1 MSINLI
7 FLLVLFAALCHA
19 SWSAI
24 LKNSNNGLAIMGLTS
39 IIEIIIFFPL
49 VFTVPL
55 PTTNIWYFIIATT
68 LLHGFYRYSVV
79 VSYQYGDLSFVYPIA
94 RGGSCL
100 IVGLVSLLLMHSDI
114 SLFGVI
120 GILVI
125 CFGLFMISFLTSKRF
140 NKSAFIIAITTAILI
155 ATYTL
160 LDGIAVRKTENAFT
174 FIFWMLLLNGIPIL
188 LYALISKNGLRK
200 KNSYALIDGIV
211 AGVLAILG
219 YGLVVW
225 SMQFIEIAYV
235 SSIREVSIV
244 LATILS
250 VYLLKEKDAK
260 KRIMPSI
267 IIVMGVALV
276 YFQIS

>member
-24 LKNSNNGLAIMGLTS
+24 LKNSNNGLAIMGITS
-39 IIEIIIFFPL
+39 IIEIIVFFPL
-49 VFTVPL
+49 VFVVPF
-55 PTTNIWYFIIATT
+55 PTIDIWYFIIATT
-68 LLHGFYRYSVV
+68 LIHGFYRYSVV
-79 VSYQYGDLSFVYPIA
+79 LSYQYGDLSFVYPIA

-100 IVGLVSLLLMHSDI
+100 IVGLVSLLFIYSDI

-125 CFGLFMISFLTSKRF
+125 CFGLFMISFLTTKRF
-140 NKSAFIIAITTAILI
+140 NKSAFIIAVTTAILI
-155 ATYTL
+155 AAYTL

-200 KNSYALIDGIV
+200 KNSYNLIDGIV

>member
-49 VFTVPL
+49 VFTVPF
-55 PTTNIWYFIIATT
+55 PTINIWYFIIATT

-79 VSYQYGDLSFVYPIA
+79 VSYQYCDLSFVYPIA

-125 CFGLFMISFLTSKRF
+125 CFGLFMISFITSKRF
-140 NKSAFIIAITTAILI
+140 NKSAFIIAVTTAILI

-160 LDGIAVRKTENAFT
+160 VDGIAVRKTENAFT

-200 KNSYALIDGIV
+200 KNSYNLIDGIV

-267 IIVMGVALV
+267 IIVMGVTLV
-276 YFQIS
+276 YFQIG

>member
-7 FLLVLFAALCHA
+7 FLLILFAALCHA

-24 LKNSNNGLAIMGLTS
+24 VKNSNNGLAIMAITS
-39 IIEIIIFFPL
+39 IIEIIVFFPL
-49 VFTVPL
+49 VFTVPF
-55 PTTNIWYFIIATT
+55 PTIDIWYFIIATT
-68 LLHGFYRYSVV
+68 LLHGFYRYSVII
-79 VSYQYGDLSFVYPIA
+79 SYQYGDLSFVYPIA

-100 IVGLVSLLLMHSDI
+100 IIGLVSLLLIHSDI
-114 SLFGVI
+114 SYFGII
-120 GILVI
+120 GILLI
-125 CFGLFMISFLTSKRF
+125 CFGLFMISFLTTKKF
-140 NKSAFIIAITTAILI
+140 NKSAFIIATTTAVLI

-160 LDGIAVRKTENAFT
+160 LDGIAVRKTGNAFT
-174 FIFWMLLLNGIPIL
+174 FIFWMLLLNGIPMLI
-188 LYALISKNGLRK
+188 YALISKNGLRK
-200 KNSYALIDGIV
+200 KHSYILIDGII

-244 LATILS
+244 FATILS

-260 KRIMPSI
+260 KRIVPSI
-267 IIVMGVALV
+267 IIVMGVTLV
-276 YFQIS
+276 YFQIG

>member
-24 LKNSNNGLAIMGLTS
+24 LKNSNNGLAIMGITS

-49 VFTVPL
+49 VFTVPF
-55 PTTNIWYFIIATT
+55 PTINIWYFIIATT

-140 NKSAFIIAITTAILI
+140 NKSAFIIAVTTAILI

-267 IIVMGVALV
+267 IIVMGVTLV

>member
-24 LKNSNNGLAIMGLTS
+24 LKNSNNGLAIMGITS
-39 IIEIIIFFPL
+39 IIEIIVFFPL
-49 VFTVPL
+49 VFVVPF
-55 PTTNIWYFIIATT
+55 PTIDIWYFIIATT

-79 VSYQYGDLSFVYPIA
+79 ISYQYGDLSFVYPIA

-100 IVGLVSLLLMHSDI
+100 IVGLVSLLFIYSDI

-125 CFGLFMISFLTSKRF
+125 CFGLFMISFLTTKRF

-155 ATYTL
+155 AAYTL
-160 LDGIAVRKTENAFT
+160 LDGFAVRKTENAFT

-200 KNSYALIDGIV
+200 KNSYNLIDGIV

-267 IIVMGVALV
+267 IIVMGVTLV

>member
-24 LKNSNNGLAIMGLTS
+24 LKNSNNGLAIMGITS
-39 IIEIIIFFPL
+39 IIEIIVFFPL
-49 VFTVPL
+49 VFVVPF
-55 PTTNIWYFIIATT
+55 PTIDIWYFIIATT
-68 LLHGFYRYSVV
+68 LIHGFYRYSVV
-79 VSYQYGDLSFVYPIA
+79 LSYQYGDLSFVYPIA

-100 IVGLVSLLLMHSDI
+100 IVGLVSLLFIYSDI

-125 CFGLFMISFLTSKRF
+125 CFGLFMISFLTTKRF
-140 NKSAFIIAITTAILI
+140 NKSAFIIAVTTAILI
-155 ATYTL
+155 AAYTL

-267 IIVMGVALV
+267 VIIIGVTLV

>member
-24 LKNSNNGLAIMGLTS
+24 LKNSNNGLAIMGITS

-49 VFTVPL
+49 VFTVPF
-55 PTTNIWYFIIATT
+55 PTIDIWYFIIATT

-79 VSYQYGDLSFVYPIA
+79 ISYQYGDLSFVYPIA

-200 KNSYALIDGIV
+200 KNSYHLIDGIV

-260 KRIMPSI
+260 KRIIPSI
-267 IIVMGVALV
+267 VIVIGVSVV
-276 YFQIS
+276 YFQIG

>member
-24 LKNSNNGLAIMGLTS
+24 LKNSNNGLAIMGMTS

-49 VFTVPL
+49 VFTVPF
-55 PTTNIWYFIIATT
+55 PTIDIWYFIIATT

-79 VSYQYGDLSFVYPIA
+79 ISYQYGDLSFVYPIA

>member
-24 LKNSNNGLAIMGLTS
+24 LKNSNNGLAIMGITS
-39 IIEIIIFFPL
+39 IIEIIIFSPL
-49 VFTVPL
+49 VFTVPF
-55 PTTNIWYFIIATT
+55 PTIDIWYFIIATT

-79 VSYQYGDLSFVYPIA
+79 ISYQYGDLSFVYPIA

-140 NKSAFIIAITTAILI
+140 NKSAFIIAVTTAILI

-260 KRIMPSI
+260 KRIIPSI
-267 IIVMGVALV
+267 VIVIGVSIV
-276 YFQIS
+276 YFQIG

>member
-24 LKNSNNGLAIMGLTS
+24 LKNSNNGLAIMGITS

-49 VFTVPL
+49 VFTVPF
-55 PTTNIWYFIIATT
+55 PTINIWYFIIATT

-120 GILVI
+120 GILLI

-140 NKSAFIIAITTAILI
+140 NKSAFIIAVTTAILI
-155 ATYTL
+155 STYTL

-200 KNSYALIDGIV
+200 KNSYNLIDGIV

-260 KRIMPSI
+260 KRIIPSI
-267 IIVMGVALV
+267 VIVIGVSVV
-276 YFQIS
+276 YFQIG